1 MNEYRQII
9 QRATQQGIDFSKKH
23 IIIPREEN
31 AFVFDGE
38 LVFGR
43 IFEND
48 DILYI
53 LREVETSWGSEKQP
67 FLYRITDSYETW
79 IQGDMLSYK
88 IEFYTVE

>member
-1 MNEYRQII
+1 MSEYKQII
-9 QRATQQGIDFSKKH
+9 KRAAEQGLNFSGKH
-23 IIIPREEN
+23 VIIPREEN
-31 AFVFDGE
+31 IFVFDGD

-88 IEFYTVE
+88 IEFYIVE